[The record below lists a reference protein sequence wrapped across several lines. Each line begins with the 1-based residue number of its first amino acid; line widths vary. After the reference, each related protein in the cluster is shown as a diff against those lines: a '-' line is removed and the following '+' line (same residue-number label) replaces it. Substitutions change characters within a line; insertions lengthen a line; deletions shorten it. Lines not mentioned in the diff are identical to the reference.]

1 MTSNYKLLYLIWLLP
16 AYLLFLMLH
25 QTAVFY
31 GIVDTYDNG
40 TSYTA
45 EVVDFEL
52 KQIAAQT
59 NGYIVLKFNTN
70 DGDKVQQ
77 QLSLPVEMAGKLQE
91 IRVIPIRYQEGAF
104 QNIVMMPT
112 YSTQKGL
119 ILTNLAIAA
128 VGFFIALF
136 VAYLVHKY
144 VRRKLSG
151 PEEQLVIERIDHD
164 E

>member
-1 MTSNYKLLYLIWLLP
+1 MSNYKLLYAIWLLP
-16 AYLLFLMLH
+16 AAFLFLIIH

-40 TSYTA
+40 NSYTA

-59 NGYIVLKFNTN
+59 NGYIVLKFNTS
-70 DGDKVQQ
+70 DGEKVQQ
-77 QLSLPVEMAGKLQE
+77 KLSLPVEMAGKLQE
-91 IRVIPIRYQEGAF
+91 IRVIPVRYQEGAF

-119 ILTNLAIAA
+119 ILTNLAMAA
-128 VGFFIALF
+128 VGLMIALF
-136 VAYLVHKY
+136 VTFLVHRY
-144 VRRKLSG
+144 VRKKLSG
-151 PEEQLVIERIDHD
+151 PSDELVIERIDHD
-164 E
+164 G

>member
-1 MTSNYKLLYLIWLLP
+1 MSNYKLLYLIWLLP
-16 AYLLFLMLH
+16 AAFLFLIIH
-25 QTAVFY
+25 QAAVFY

-59 NGYIVLKFNTN
+59 NGYIVLKFNTS
-70 DGDKVQQ
+70 DGNQVQQ
-77 QLSLPVEMAGKLQE
+77 KLSLPVEMAGNLQE
-91 IRVIPIRYQEGAF
+91 IRVIPIRYQKGAF

-119 ILTNLAIAA
+119 ILTNLAMAA
-128 VGFFIALF
+128 VGFLIALF
-136 VAYLVHKY
+136 ITYLVHKY
-144 VRRKLSG
+144 VGKKLSST
-151 PEEQLVIERIDHD
+151 EEKLVIERVDHD
-164 E
+164 D